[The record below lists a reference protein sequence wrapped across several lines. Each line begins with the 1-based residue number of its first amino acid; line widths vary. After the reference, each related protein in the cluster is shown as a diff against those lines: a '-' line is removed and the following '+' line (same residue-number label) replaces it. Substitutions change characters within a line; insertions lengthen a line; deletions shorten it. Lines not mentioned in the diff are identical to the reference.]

1 MANFVCRIKAD
12 HLFRGFWPRV
22 VPFHIHWKIASA
34 RKYGMSTLAPATFRP
49 QCTWT
54 EGVWSSGFV
63 IRVANQGW
71 LFANCPSKSGG
82 TMASFVV
89 AGHLKSLEVNCGG
102 LDSAI
107 VTFQRNGKRLH
118 LLLAMSVDV
127 SVVSCAFAAP
137 NLLTVRRNAKPFGTH
152 RTGHWSASRR
162 RHALATICR
171 ESVRI

>member
-1 MANFVCRIKAD
+1 
-12 HLFRGFWPRV
+12 
-22 VPFHIHWKIASA
+22 
-34 RKYGMSTLAPATFRP
+34 
-49 QCTWT
+49 
-54 EGVWSSGFV
+54 
-63 IRVANQGW
+63 
-71 LFANCPSKSGG
+71 
-82 TMASFVV
+82 MASFVV

-137 NLLTVRRNAKPFGTH
+137 NLLNVRRNAKPFGTH